1 MRIYLDLIKSDGT
14 EYEKSLNKLNI
25 NLDQS
30 GIVPGPT
37 VMELTAKLML
47 ILFSVASAELV
58 VTLIVLRIKR
68 PHLFKFNE

>member
-1 MRIYLDLIKSDGT
+1 
-14 EYEKSLNKLNI
+14 
-25 NLDQS
+25 
-30 GIVPGPT
+30 
-37 VMELTAKLML
+37 MELTAKLML